1 MITNFLLNGLYIG
14 QHEFQNIDSITEKY
28 KKRGYQ
34 IETGLETKLSSS
46 LYSTF
51 LLSHEIRKAASAPAR
66 DFLEFNKITRFS
78 FTINY
83 KT

>member
-1 MITNFLLNGLYIG
+1 MDFILGSMSFRILTPL
-14 QHEFQNIDSITEKY
+14 QKKY

-66 DFLEFNKITRFS
+66 DF
-78 FTINY
+78 
-83 KT
+83 